1 MVKIN
6 EISPNFFIISFYV
19 NKIFYFYKQ
28 IVGNYINLL
37 IFSSKPLISFHF
49 GE

>member
-6 EISPNFFIISFYV
+6 EFSHNFFIIYTYV
-19 NKIFYFYKQ
+19 KKVFYFYKQ

-37 IFSSKPLISFHF
+37 IFSSKPLFSFYF